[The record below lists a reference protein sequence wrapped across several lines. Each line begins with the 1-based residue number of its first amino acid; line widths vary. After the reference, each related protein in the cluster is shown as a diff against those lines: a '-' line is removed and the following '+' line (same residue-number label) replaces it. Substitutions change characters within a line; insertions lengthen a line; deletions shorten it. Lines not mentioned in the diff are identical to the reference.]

1 MNRTE
6 TTSGRDRIVFAR
18 PSQDGRLVV
27 ALREKSWETEF
38 FARRFGRLE
47 LQSQEP
53 NHVEASALDPA
64 LKDILSS
71 GDRDGFDLI
80 EVELDTPWFP
90 HICLFED
97 HGFRLV
103 DTKVR
108 FLTFAQKPKMGG
120 EPIPEGDV
128 CFASEDMKEEI
139 LDLTRKA
146 FLDNPLFTSRFNNP
160 GYFSRQD
167 TERYYAARIENAM
180 QDSNS
185 LFAVMRDEGRVVG
198 YLIYTRTGEHIGMPL
213 YKATLIAVAPE
224 HRGKRIYFALGSF
237 VYRHFPEHDVYL
249 DMTTQLTNLSA
260 LRNLIKE
267 RRTLENVQLVFYRR
281 KKPGSFSSKRRG

>member
-1 MNRTE
+1 MNRE
-6 TTSGRDRIVFAR
+6 HPFPKKNENAFSWY
-18 PSQDGRLVV
+18 SEDGRVV
-27 ALREKSWETEF
+27 VELREKTWETEF
-38 FARRFGRLE
+38 FGRPFGRLE
-47 LQSQEP
+47 IRAHEP
-53 NHVEASALDPA
+53 SSVDSRALDQAFQEVLPP
-64 LKDILSS
+64 
-71 GDRDGFDLI
+71 GDRGGFDLI
-80 EVELDTPWFP
+80 ELELDSSWLL
-90 HICLFED
+90 HVGLFED

-108 FLTFAQKPKMGG
+108 FVTFAQKPRMGG

-128 CFASEDMKEEI
+128 CFASQDMKEEI

-160 GYFSRQD
+160 RYFSRED
-167 TERYYAARIENAM
+167 TERYYAARIENCM
-180 QDSNS
+180 RDPSS
-185 LFAVMRDEGRVVG
+185 LFAVMRDEGRIVG
-198 YLIYTRTGEHIGMPL
+198 YLIYTRTGEHRGKPL

-224 HRGKRIYFALGSF
+224 NRGKRIYFALGSF
-237 VYRHFPEHDVYL
+237 VYRHFPENDVYL

-281 KKPGSFSSKRRG
+281 KPPG